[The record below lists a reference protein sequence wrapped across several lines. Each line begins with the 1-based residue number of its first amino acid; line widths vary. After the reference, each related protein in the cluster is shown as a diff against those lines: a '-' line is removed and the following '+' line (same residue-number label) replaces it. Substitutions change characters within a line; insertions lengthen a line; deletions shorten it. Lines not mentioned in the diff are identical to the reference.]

1 MTTAGCTEVSDY
13 IPVRT
18 MVGNQLHMFAG
29 ILARNPTRELR
40 IRPDPGARGTTARRT
55 ALRRLRGMG
64 TLRRTPV
71 RCIGRNIRPAG
82 KPVLPMNG
90 NDGREGEFRHAPKI
104 PDAAARPAQACG
116 NLCDNRVDTKVSWG
130 MHR

>member
-40 IRPDPGARGTTARRT
+40 IRPAPRARGTTARPT
-55 ALRRLRGMG
+55 ALRRFRGMG
-64 TLRRTPV
+64 TLHRTPV
-71 RCIGRNIRPAG
+71 RCTGRIIRPPG

-90 NDGREGEFRHAPKI
+90 NDGREGELRHVLKV
-104 PDAAARPAQACG
+104 PDAAARPTQACG
-116 NLCDNRVDTKVSWG
+116 NLCNDRDYPC
-130 MHR
+130 